1 MAETRQA
8 TNDDRQHRQLVDRVR
23 ASIEASRTLVEN
35 LERAPAASKP
45 SKE

>member
-1 MAETRQA
+1 
-8 TNDDRQHRQLVDRVR
+8 VR